1 MTTRTLVLDELA
13 NRITSISLGR
23 PLRVAIDGR
32 IGSGKTTL
40 ADELAAR
47 LSARSRPIIGTSID
61 GFHRPKAERY
71 ARGRTSPD
79 GYYYDSRD
87 LDAVVRLL
95 LAPLG
100 PGGDRR
106 YRTASFDL
114 ENDRPIA
121 QEATLAPADAILI
134 VDGTF
139 LQRPELAGGFDA
151 TIYVATADDIATA
164 RGVSRDAERLGGIAA
179 ATELYAARYR
189 PAIDLYGRL
198 CAPEARADALFHN
211 EDLERPRLTI
221 RPDGRLGAAHDPRK
235 V

>member
-1 MTTRTLVLDELA
+1 MRTRIVEQLA
-13 NRITSISLGR
+13 SRIARVSLPH

-32 IGSGKTTL
+32 LAAGKTML
-40 ADELAAR
+40 ADELAAC
-47 LSARSRPIIGTSID
+47 LSARGRPVIRTSID

-71 ARGRTSPD
+71 ARGRTSPE
-79 GYYYDSRD
+79 GYYFDSRD

-114 ENDRPIA
+114 ANDRPVE
-121 QEATLAPADAILI
+121 QNPSTADASAILI

-139 LQRPELAGGFDA
+139 LQRPELVGAFDV

-164 RGVSRDAERLGGIAA
+164 RGISRDAEQLGGVAA
-179 ATELYAARYR
+179 ARELYAARYR
-189 PAIDLYGRL
+189 PAVDLYERL
-198 CAPEARADALFHN
+198 CAPETGADVVFSN
-211 EDLERPRLTI
+211 DDLAHPRLAI
-221 RPDGRLGAAHDPRK
+221 RPGGRFAATT
-235 V
+235 VT